1 MKPSLIGVLI
11 TLAAVLVLG
20 LAASCAT
27 LPHINPDL
35 ARPSKPVQL
44 DGPGRPLT
52 AAESSAILA
61 RLAQGGKD
69 TSIFARHLALEE
81 AIAGSPLTAGNRAVL
96 LQDGPATYKAM
107 LTAIRGARDHIN
119 FETYIFENDDVG
131 RAFADELIAKQKQG
145 VQVNLIYDSVGS
157 IGTEREFFN
166 RIGEAGSA
174 VLEFNPVNP
183 LQAREGWN
191 VNQRDHRKLLVVD
204 GRVAFLGG
212 INISSVYSSRP
223 GSAGSSL
230 SGSSGSAR
238 AAGPAREDT
247 RSAKEMPWRD
257 TQLQLEGPV
266 VAELQKLF
274 FQTWEKQKGEPV
286 PPRNYFPALG
296 KRGNEVVRAIGS
308 APDEPFS
315 LIYATLISAIRS
327 AETEVWLANA
337 YFVPDPQLVEALK
350 SAAARGVDVRL
361 LLPSKT
367 DFWLVLHAG
376 RRSYDELLQAGV
388 RIHERREALLHSK
401 TAVIDGVWSTVGST
415 NLDWRSFLHNQEL
428 NAVVLG
434 QDFGTQ
440 MRAVF
445 KRDLALSEEVTL
457 AEWRRRGVDAR
468 FKELLGRMWEYW
480 L

>member
-11 TLAAVLVLG
+11 TLAAVIVLG

-35 ARPSKPVQL
+35 ARPSTPVKL

-52 AAESSAILA
+52 AAESKAILA

-69 TSIFARHLALEE
+69 TSIFERHLAVEE
-81 AIAGSPLTAGNRAVL
+81 AIAGSPLTVGNRAVL

-107 LTAIRGARDHIN
+107 LTAIRAARDHIN

-145 VQVNLIYDSVGS
+145 VQVNIIYDSVGS

-223 GSAGSSL
+223 GSSGSSL
-230 SGSSGSAR
+230 SGSSRPTR
-238 AAGPAREDT
+238 AAGRASEDKRT
-247 RSAKEMPWRD
+247 AKELPWRD

-286 PPRNYFPALG
+286 PPRNYFPTLG

-327 AETEVWLANA
+327 AESEVWLANA

-350 SAAARGVDVRL
+350 DAAARGVDVRL

-388 RIHERREALLHSK
+388 RIHERRDALLHSK